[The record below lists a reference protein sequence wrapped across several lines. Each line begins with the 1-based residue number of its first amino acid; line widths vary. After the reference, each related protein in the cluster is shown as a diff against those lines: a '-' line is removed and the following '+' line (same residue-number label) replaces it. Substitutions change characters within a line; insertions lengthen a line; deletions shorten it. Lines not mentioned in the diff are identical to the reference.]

1 MTTDDL
7 TINSPP
13 LLPADE
19 LFDVRDRIKE
29 LVDRE
34 RFLRNLM
41 INEPTTRTGNRY
53 VADVKDV
60 TTHRTDYVEM
70 RKAHPDIFDEFTYPL
85 VEKRVEKLVIT
96 VDGELVRPSRS
107 RKEVSNAQ

>member
-1 MTTDDL
+1 MTEQT
-7 TINSPP
+7 P
-13 LLPADE
+13 PADE
-19 LFDVRDRIKE
+19 LFEIRDRIKFLIE
-29 LVDRE
+29 RE

-41 INEPTTRTGNRY
+41 ITDPSARTGNRY

-60 TTHRTDYVEM
+60 STHRTDYVEL
-70 RKAHPDIFDEFTYPL
+70 RRAHPDIVDEYTYDV

-107 RKEVSNAQ
+107 RKEVPNAQ